1 MVQKAVLQATL
12 VNPPDKGRNMKL
24 LKSTTI
30 LVTAALSV
38 SMAEARDFTI
48 AGWGG
53 NYQDAQRAA
62 YFEPFAKAQ
71 GLTFI
76 ETTYLGGLAEL
87 KTMAETGNVIWDLV
101 ITDGATLQL
110 GCDEGL
116 FEPLDWDALGV
127 ADRLLPDAVTPCGM
141 GNVVI
146 GNGFAYN
153 AETFPD
159 GPKSWAD
166 FFDLAKYP
174 GKRGIKN
181 DPMMNLEYALMADG
195 VPPDQVYEVLATPEG
210 VDRAFAQF
218 DKIKAELQYWDAGSQ
233 PVEWL
238 AANNVA
244 MSTAYNGRIIMAAK
258 EGKPL
263 TYVWTNQ
270 ISNIDAWAV
279 PANSPFKDQAM
290 EFLKIAADPQNQA
303 TFSSLMPYGPTNVD
317 TAGVLP
323 AEVVANLPAGENI
336 KDSLFLS
343 DAFWID
349 HKDELTE
356 RWNNWATQ

>member
-1 MVQKAVLQATL
+1 
-12 VNPPDKGRNMKL
+12 MKL
-24 LKSTTI
+24 LK
-30 LVTAALSV
+30 LAPFCAVAALS
-38 SMAEARDFTI
+38 ATAIEARDFTI

-62 YFEPFAKAQ
+62 YFEPFAQSK
-71 GLTFI
+71 GLKFI

-116 FEPLDWDALGV
+116 FEPLDWEAIGGKDKLIPEAAGICGV
-127 ADRLLPDAVTPCGM
+127 

-153 AETFPD
+153 AATFPE
-159 GPKSWAD
+159 GPKNWAD
-166 FFDLAKYP
+166 FFDLEKYP

-195 VPPDQVYEVLATPEG
+195 VPPDQVYEVLGTPEG

-218 DKIKAELQYWDAGSQ
+218 DRIKAELQYWDAGSQ

-238 AANNVA
+238 AADNVA

-263 TYVWTNQ
+263 SYVWTNQ
-270 ISNIDAWAV
+270 IYNIDAWAV
-279 PANSPFKDQAM
+279 PTNSPFKAEAM
-290 EFLKIAADPQNQA
+290 DFMKIANSAENQA
-303 TFSSLMPYGPTNVD
+303 KFSELMPYGPTNVD
-317 TAGVLP
+317 TIALLP
-323 AEVVANLPAGENI
+323 PEVSANLPAGENI
-336 KDSLFLS
+336 KDSLFFS

-356 RWNNWATQ
+356 RWNNWATH

>member
-1 MVQKAVLQATL
+1 M
-12 VNPPDKGRNMKL
+12 NL
-24 LKSTTI
+24 LK
-30 LVTAALSV
+30 LAPLFAAMTLSAGAV
-38 SMAEARDFTI
+38 EARDFTI

-62 YFEPFAKAQ
+62 YFEPFAQSK
-71 GLTFI
+71 GLKYI
-76 ETTYLGGLAEL
+76 ETTYLGGLGEL
-87 KTMAETGNVIWDLV
+87 KTMAETNSVIWDLV

-116 FEPLDWDALGV
+116 FERLDWDAIGGKDKLLREAVGKCGV
-127 ADRLLPDAVTPCGM
+127 

-153 AETFPD
+153 SATFPE
-159 GPKSWAD
+159 GPKNWAD
-166 FFDLAKYP
+166 FFDLQKFP

-181 DPMMNLEYALMADG
+181 APMMNLEYALMADG
-195 VPPDQVYEVLATPEG
+195 VPPDQVYEVLGTPEG

-218 DKIKAELQYWDAGSQ
+218 DKIKSQLQFWDAGSQ

-279 PANSPFKDQAM
+279 PANSPHKAEAM
-290 EFLKIAADPQNQA
+290 EFLKVANTAENQA
-303 TFSSLMPYGPTNVD
+303 KFSSLMPYGPTNVD
-317 TAGVLP
+317 ATALLSP
-323 AEVVANLPAGENI
+323 EVSANLPAGDNI

-349 HKDELTE
+349 HQDELTE
-356 RWNNWATQ
+356 RWNNWATH

>member
-1 MVQKAVLQATL
+1 M
-12 VNPPDKGRNMKL
+12 NL
-24 LKSTTI
+24 LKLVPFFAAAALT
-30 LVTAALSV
+30 VTAAN
-38 SMAEARDFTI
+38 ARDFTI

-62 YFEPFAKAQ
+62 YFEPFAQAKD
-71 GLTFI
+71 LKFI

-87 KTMAETGNVIWDLV
+87 KTMAETNNVIWDLV

-116 FEPLDWDALGV
+116 FEPLDWDAIGGK
-127 ADRLLPDAVTPCGM
+127 DKLLPEAVGTCGV

-153 AETFPD
+153 SETFPE
-159 GPKSWAD
+159 GPKNWAD
-166 FFDLAKYP
+166 FFDLAKFP

-195 VPPDQVYEVLATPEG
+195 VPPHQVYEVLGTPEG

-258 EGKPL
+258 EGKHL
-263 TYVWTNQ
+263 AYVWTNQ

-279 PANSPFKDQAM
+279 PANSPYKAEAM
-290 EFLKIAADPQNQA
+290 EFLKVANNAQNQA
-303 TFSSLMPYGPTNVD
+303 KFSSLMPYGPTNVD
-317 TAGVLP
+317 AITVLP
-323 AEVVANLPAGENI
+323 PEVSATLPAGDNI
-336 KDSLFLS
+336 KDSLFFS

-349 HKDELTE
+349 RKDELTE
-356 RWNNWATQ
+356 RWNNWATH